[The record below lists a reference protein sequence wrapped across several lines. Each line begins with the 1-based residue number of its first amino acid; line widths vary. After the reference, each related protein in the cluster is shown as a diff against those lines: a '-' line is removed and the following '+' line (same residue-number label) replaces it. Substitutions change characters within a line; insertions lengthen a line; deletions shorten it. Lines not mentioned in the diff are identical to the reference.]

1 MIIIGL
7 TGSIGMGK
15 STTAEM
21 FRAEGCPVFDADAAV
36 HALYAK
42 GGKAVPIIRAVF
54 PDAIK
59 EGAVDRAVLGKH
71 MRADPLQLKVLESFI
86 HPLVS
91 ESRAAFFEENKDADI
106 AVMDVPLLFET
117 GLDKA
122 VHHIVVVT
130 APAEVQRKRVLAREG
145 MTPELFDSL
154 LSRQT
159 PDAEKRRQA
168 HTLIFTDKGLEN
180 AREQV
185 QSLLRELRSKA

>member
-15 STTAEM
+15 STTSQM
-21 FRAEGCPVFDADAAV
+21 FRDEGCPVFDADAAV

-59 EGAVDRAVLGKH
+59 DGVVDRVILGKH
-71 MRADPLQLKVLESFI
+71 MRADPLELKVLESFI

-91 ESRAAFFEENKDADI
+91 ESRTEFFQENKYADI
-106 AVMDVPLLFET
+106 VIMDVPLLFET

-130 APAEVQRKRVLAREG
+130 APADVQRERVLARQG
-145 MTPELFDSL
+145 MTLELFQSL
-154 LSRQT
+154 LARQT
-159 PDAEKRRQA
+159 PDAEKRNRA
-168 HTLIFTDKGLEN
+168 HSLVFTDKGLAN

-185 QSLLRELRSKA
+185 QIILKRLRAKT

>member
-21 FRAEGCPVFDADAAV
+21 FRDEGCPVFDADAVV

-54 PDAIK
+54 PNAI
-59 EGAVDRAVLGKH
+59 EDGAVNRSVLGKY
-71 MRADPLQLKVLESFI
+71 MRADPIELKVLESFI

-91 ESRAAFFEENKDADI
+91 EVRAEFFEKNKDADI
-106 AVMDVPLLFET
+106 VIMDVPLLFET

-130 APAEVQRKRVLAREG
+130 APAEVQRERVLARPG
-145 MTPELFDSL
+145 MTPELFESL
-154 LSRQT
+154 LVRQT
-159 PDAEKRRQA
+159 PDSEKRQRA
-168 HTLIFTDKGLEN
+168 HSLIFTDKGLAN

-185 QSLLRELRSKA
+185 QTLLRELKAKT

>member
-15 STTAEM
+15 STTAQM
-21 FRAEGCPVFDADAAV
+21 FRDEGCPVFDADATV
-36 HALYAK
+36 HELYAK

-59 EGAVDRAVLGKH
+59 DAAIDRAVLGKY

-86 HPLVS
+86 HPLVA
-91 ESRAAFFEENKDADI
+91 EMRAAFFEKHKDADI
-106 AVMDVPLLFET
+106 VIVDVPLLFET
-117 GLDKA
+117 GGDKY
-122 VHHIVVVT
+122 VNHIVVVT
-130 APAEVQRKRVLAREG
+130 APNSVQRERVLARPG
-145 MTPELFDSL
+145 MTLELFKSL

-159 PDAEKRRQA
+159 PDAEKRKRA
-168 HTLIFTDKGLEN
+168 HTLIFTDQGLDN

-185 QSLLRELRSKA
+185 QALLRKLRMS

>member
-15 STTAEM
+15 STTAQM
-21 FRAEGCPVFDADAAV
+21 FRDQGCPVFDADAAV
-36 HALYAK
+36 HALYAR
-42 GGKAVPIIRAVF
+42 GGRAVPIIRSVF

-59 EGAVDRAVLGKH
+59 DGAVDRAVLGKY

-91 ESRAAFFEENKDADI
+91 EARTEFFHIHQDADI
-106 AVMDVPLLFET
+106 VVMDVPLLFET

-130 APAEVQRKRVLAREG
+130 APYEVQRERVLDREG
-145 MTPELFDSL
+145 MTAELFGSL
-154 LSRQT
+154 LARQT
-159 PDAEKRRQA
+159 PDSEKRSRA
-168 HTLIFTDKGLEN
+168 DSLILTDKGLDN

-185 QSLLRELRSKA
+185 QIILKELRSKN